1 MYTYTHIHSPRIEL
15 DWIKMMISG
24 KEWKCVEMVTW
35 MMLYIYVYV
44 RDIAFL
50 RTMAMGEYIPFYC
63 FNSQICASHR

>member
-1 MYTYTHIHSPRIEL
+1 MRRDGDMDDAI
-15 DWIKMMISG
+15 
-24 KEWKCVEMVTW
+24 
-35 MMLYIYVYV
+35 YIYVYV